1 MKEMSKLHVE
11 EYIKLDDILKS
22 HNVMLIPGE
31 NGVFFINL
39 DPWDVPLEDKEWFKF
54 SIDPFDI
61 DFLKFHRIQEG
72 CFNQENTDY
81 KDITKMLEYLGVC
94 NKSVSDRNGFILFH
108 TFYVQDTMKN
118 VLNYINEL
126 DTRNKNVS
134 YQMFHR
140 IKLKYKNSIKLWL
153 ERLFREYNEFDNS
166 LEYIQEYY
174 NNWVRLVLFIQNFD
188 TSKRHIIWRFMDRYK
203 IKSFDQFII
212 LWKSEVLDNKIYLR
226 GLSKEDREEIT
237 TLIIEDCINVAATLA
252 DTILNQIKKKS
263 EE

>member
-1 MKEMSKLHVE
+1 
-11 EYIKLDDILKS
+11 
-22 HNVMLIPGE
+22 MLIPGE

-39 DPWDVPLEDKEWFKF
+39 DPWGVPVEDKEWFKF

-81 KDITKMLEYLGVC
+81 KDVAKMLEYLGVC
-94 NKSVSDRNGFILFH
+94 GKSVSSRNAFILFH
-108 TFYVQDTMKN
+108 TFYVNDTMKN
-118 VLNYINEL
+118 VLNYINKL
-126 DTRNKNVS
+126 DYKNKDVS

-166 LEYIQEYY
+166 LEYIQDYY
-174 NNWVRLVLFIQNFD
+174 NNWVRLVSFIQQF
-188 TSKRHIIWRFMDRYK
+188 TGTAKRHILWRFMDRYK
-203 IKSFDQFII
+203 IKSFDQFIS
-212 LWKSEVLDNKIYLR
+212 LWKSEVLDNKIHLK
-226 GLSKEDREEIT
+226 GLSKEDKEEIT
-237 TLIIEDCINVAATLA
+237 KLILEDRINVALTLA
-252 DTILNQIKKKS
+252 DTILDQIEKKA